1 MQGANRVKAIFR
13 LVGIGAAAVGLVL
26 GGGFTAQAGEQA
38 SGTVKL
44 PYESSG
50 VVIGSANLN
59 GPNPPTKF
67 CVTLLASH
75 PYSPAVAVSTTCKTI
90 YAGTVKT
97 KFDHSGCGKYATLAT
112 AKVNGKTTYY
122 KQSGFVAICG

>member
-1 MQGANRVKAIFR
+1 MKTIFR
-13 LVGIGAAAVGLVL
+13 LVGIGVAAVGLAL

-38 SGTVKL
+38 SGTVKV

-59 GPNPPTKF
+59 GPNAPTVF

-75 PYSPAVAVSTTCKTI
+75 PYVPALEVAQTCKTI
-90 YAGTVKT
+90 TAGTVT
-97 KFDHSGCGKYATLAT
+97 TRFDHSGCGKYATLAT
-112 AKVNGKTTYY
+112 AKVNGTTTFY
-122 KQSGFVAICG
+122 KQSSFVAICG